1 MRPRAALSL
10 LLTLLA
16 VARAERAAACATAPP
31 PGTTV
36 QIAEEEAIIAWDAR
50 THVETFIRRA
60 AFHATGPRFG
70 FLVPTPTTPT
80 LGEVDAGVF
89 AAIAEALGP
98 ERVIDRSGYQ
108 LGVTSWAAS
117 CLASHD
123 KADHA
128 PMVATAGPNAVRVLA
143 TAQVAGFDASTL
155 EADDPQALAAW
166 LAAHGFEAT
175 PALTAWLERY
185 VTDHW
190 KLTAFVVA
198 TDQPAA
204 PGYDV
209 ATRAVTMTFATERPY
224 YPYREPAPPPAGDA
238 APARTLRVV
247 FAGDA
252 RVAAT
257 MGATPWTARTQFAR
271 PLELPPALNLGRRF
285 VTVFIDDSSPRRG
298 TDEVYFAPSADAAE
312 VRATIVHVP
321 TTVGVPLDALG
332 VVLIVTMYL
341 VLRRRRR
348 AGTAAG

>member
-128 PMVATAGPNAVRVLA
+128 PMVATAGPNAVRVLRPRRSP
-143 TAQVAGFDASTL
+143 AST
-155 EADDPQALAAW
+155 
-166 LAAHGFEAT
+166 
-175 PALTAWLERY
+175 R
-185 VTDHW
+185 
-190 KLTAFVVA
+190 
-198 TDQPAA
+198 
-204 PGYDV
+204 
-209 ATRAVTMTFATERPY
+209 RRSRP
-224 YPYREPAPPPAGDA
+224 
-238 APARTLRVV
+238 T
-247 FAGDA
+247 
-252 RVAAT
+252 
-257 MGATPWTARTQFAR
+257 
-271 PLELPPALNLGRRF
+271 
-285 VTVFIDDSSPRRG
+285 IPRRWPRG
-298 TDEVYFAPSADAAE
+298 W
-312 VRATIVHVP
+312 RP
-321 TTVGVPLDALG
+321 TAS
-332 VVLIVTMYL
+332 
-341 VLRRRRR
+341 RRRRR
-348 AGTAAG
+348 SPRGSSGT